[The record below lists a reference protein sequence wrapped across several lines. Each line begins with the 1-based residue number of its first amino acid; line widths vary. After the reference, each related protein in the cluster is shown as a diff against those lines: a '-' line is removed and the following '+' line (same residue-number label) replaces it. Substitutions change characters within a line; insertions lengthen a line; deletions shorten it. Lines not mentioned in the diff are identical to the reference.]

1 MNNHKKTKHP
11 ELLKKKKKRGRGRPR
26 KYPPKAIGD
35 FESTK
40 YEVFFNNPPR
50 CPEEGK
56 NIDVHNVVIQVF
68 DFIYNEGNK
77 DKLFSHPEKYE
88 DNPILKNLYNDAP
101 VSDKPRNQKVCDEV
115 FYEYLHNF
123 KSKTNEKYFSLLVKF
138 VLLFRECYD
147 RSKNKDNKEEKKA
160 VTDHILPEGLP
171 DLCNEFYGEFMD
183 PNNFFGLD
191 EPDKNEIIEIIQHF
205 CIWLFKSEYTK
216 SKLSLAN

>member
-11 ELLKKKKKRGRGRPR
+11 ELLEGQPKRGRGRPR

-115 FYEYLHNF
+115 FMNIFIILNLRPMKNISHSWLNSFYYLENAMIEVRT
-123 KSKTNEKYFSLLVKF
+123 KIT
-138 VLLFRECYD
+138 
-147 RSKNKDNKEEKKA
+147 KK
-160 VTDHILPEGLP
+160 
-171 DLCNEFYGEFMD
+171 
-183 PNNFFGLD
+183 
-191 EPDKNEIIEIIQHF
+191 K
-205 CIWLFKSEYTK
+205 K
-216 SKLSLAN
+216 KL